1 MCYRQVMSEVGL
13 REMRQNA
20 SDLVRRAEAGE
31 KVTITVA
38 GRPAAVLGPVTP
50 RAWRRWDE
58 VSDVFREPVDAEW
71 EADRARLVSTP
82 VPAVCEWLLGRGP
95 MPAQAGMPGTVV
107 PVAGAGERLRR
118 IQRSGGRWSPLAT
131 N

>member
-1 MCYRQVMSEVGL
+1 MTEVGL

-50 RAWRRWDE
+50 RAWRTWAE

-71 EADRARLVSTP
+71 EADRDRLDGS
-82 VPAVCEWLLGRGP
+82 PADPWE
-95 MPAQAGMPGTVV
+95 
-107 PVAGAGERLRR
+107 
-118 IQRSGGRWSPLAT
+118 LA
-131 N
+131 